1 MTGSGRQPGRA
12 LLALVAA
19 FGLVLAAGILPMFGA
34 AAPAGEVAREIGA
47 LASSGADDADESP
60 SVRAPGGSGGSGG
73 GPGGSGGPG
82 LGDSGVLGGD
92 TSAPLVESLL
102 RLVGGPSGSGGGSG
116 GGVGAGGGGGA
127 GGSGGGSG
135 GGGGGGLF
143 GGGGGGAGGSGGG
156 GGSGGSGG
164 GGLFGGLFGGGG
176 DGGSSRSGGPGDN
189 GGSQAGSGADGG
201 CLSSGEYRLCFDSE
215 LAAGSETTVRVTR
228 GGEPASGVVVTFDG
242 EAVGRTDADGEVTA
256 TVPYVRQ
263 LSVGV
268 RAPASAIQPVADRQY
283 SLAQPDDGAVTV
295 TVDSDLRIEVAD
307 DPDPGGTVGIRTL
320 VGDRPVPDATVRVDG
335 ETVGRT
341 DRAGRLQVPLPVA
354 ETATVAAERGDLA
367 ASRSLTLARVEVA
380 LGAGLVPVAVPGQPT
395 TVTVTDGG
403 EPVTNAS
410 VAVAGGATGR
420 TDANGTVRATL
431 PLAPTTD
438 VTVTTAAGLT
448 VTRSKA
454 IFVGPLVALLLLLG
468 LLGAVG
474 YVYRQSEVTGRGLL
488 AQARATLSALAAD
501 LLSALVGLSSGI
513 EGVLSDL
520 REELRGAIAAV
531 SAPDVSVR
539 AFVRERLAA
548 LRAAVRGALGAPLAR
563 FRDRGGTDT
572 DTGTATA
579 AAAPDRADPRERIER
594 LWARFVRRVGLTRAR
609 TRTPGEVAGRG
620 VSRGLPAES
629 VERLTDAFRVVE
641 YSDADPAAHVEAATD
656 AAGELDLDG
665 DAAADETDGAGS
677 VDGTDS
683 DGLPG
688 EEDADETATAP
699 DTNDVTTEGESR

>member
-1 MTGSGRQPGRA
+1 
-12 LLALVAA
+12 
-19 FGLVLAAGILPMFGA
+19 
-34 AAPAGEVAREIGA
+34 
-47 LASSGADDADESP
+47 
-60 SVRAPGGSGGSGG
+60 
-73 GPGGSGGPG
+73 
-82 LGDSGVLGGD
+82 
-92 TSAPLVESLL
+92 
-102 RLVGGPSGSGGGSG
+102 
-116 GGVGAGGGGGA
+116 
-127 GGSGGGSG
+127 
-135 GGGGGGLF
+135 
-143 GGGGGGAGGSGGG
+143 
-156 GGSGGSGG
+156 
-164 GGLFGGLFGGGG
+164 
-176 DGGSSRSGGPGDN
+176 
-189 GGSQAGSGADGG
+189 
-201 CLSSGEYRLCFDSE
+201 
-215 LAAGSETTVRVTR
+215 
-228 GGEPASGVVVTFDG
+228 
-242 EAVGRTDADGEVTA
+242 
-256 TVPYVRQ
+256 
-263 LSVGV
+263 
-268 RAPASAIQPVADRQY
+268 
-283 SLAQPDDGAVTV
+283 
-295 TVDSDLRIEVAD
+295 
-307 DPDPGGTVGIRTL
+307 
-320 VGDRPVPDATVRVDG
+320 
-335 ETVGRT
+335 
-341 DRAGRLQVPLPVA
+341 
-354 ETATVAAERGDLA
+354 
-367 ASRSLTLARVEVA
+367 
-380 LGAGLVPVAVPGQPT
+380 VPVAVPGQRT

-403 EPVTNAS
+403 EPVGNAS

-454 IFVGPLVALLLLLG
+454 IFVGPLVALVLLLG

-563 FRDRGGTDT
+563 LRYRGGTHT
-572 DTGTATA
+572 AGAATA
-579 AAAPDRADPRERIER
+579 STAPDRADPRERIER

-620 VSRGLPAES
+620 VSRGLPAEP

-665 DAAADETDGAGS
+665 DAAADETDGAGT
-677 VDGTDS
+677 VDGADS